1 MKHADGS
8 LTDAQFRAELE
19 RCIYCEEKPCQEAC
33 PADCSPADF
42 IMAAR
47 VGEKSDLRRSAAMI
61 MSANPL
67 GWVCG
72 VVCPDYFCMKACSRR
87 TFDRAIEIPAVQA
100 TVVQKANEVGMA
112 KFKCAK
118 PNGKIVGIIGAG
130 PAGFGAASVLAQ
142 RGYQVTV
149 YEQQR
154 RLGGAMNLIPDFRL
168 NKRVVRADIEFL
180 KSLGDVEFKTGVS
193 ATVAAGIL
201 PAVEPGFQPGGKSV
215 ARSPRVKLL
224 CVRPRSKTPAATTF
238 DAVIVCAGLSE
249 PIKLNIPGEE
259 LALSWEAFLENQ
271 KKLKLKGRI
280 VAVLGGGAVAADCAT
295 TARRLGAA
303 SVELVYR
310 RRQQDMP
317 LTQYER
323 DLLLEH
329 GVEITSCSKPLA
341 IVHEGKRVTGLR
353 IARMTLP
360 AGKESRPE
368 NFVVS
373 KKESPIFREFDLVIS
388 AIGSKPKLPVTTTK
402 GVFYAG
408 DMVLGAGTVV
418 ESVASGKNAALEADA
433 FIHGEARPKFK
444 NRAKSYAVLAGTPFC
459 PVPLDADFFGRRI
472 LSPFLISAAPH
483 TDGYAQMRKAY
494 ERGWSGGVMKTAF
507 DNVPI
512 HIPAGYMFALTRST
526 YGNCDNVSGHPLGR
540 VCREVGQLVKEF
552 PDRLTLASTGGPV
565 SGRDAEDKAVWQSNT
580 RKLQNAG
587 AMGVEYSLS
596 CPQGG
601 DGTHGDVVSQ
611 NAELTAKIIDW
622 VMEASTDDNPKLFK
636 LTAAVTAIQPIIKA
650 IQEVF
655 ARHPNKKA
663 GVTLA
668 NSFPSLAFRASAKPL
683 ISTGLQPGE
692 SERDDLR
699 AAVAASA
706 QREKPLKRLASSAP
720 HSTGLKPGANE
731 SLELQRRWEEGVVIG
746 MSGEGVL
753 PISNLTLAKVAST
766 GITVSGNGGAMTYKD
781 AANFLALGAH
791 TVQFCTAVMKYGL
804 GYVDELHSGL
814 SYLMEERGF
823 RSVKELIGSALPN
836 PITDFG
842 SLSPTKKLPQVVA
855 ALCEHCGNCERCPY
869 QAIVLNGRGVP
880 VFDPSHCV
888 GCSLCAQKC
897 FAGAI
902 SMRERTKAELVALNE
917 T

>member
-1 MKHADGS
+1 MIKKNDGS
-8 LTDAQFRAELE
+8 LTDAQFQAELD

-33 PADCSPADF
+33 PAHCSPADF

-47 VGEKSDLRRSAAMI
+47 VGEKPDYRRAAALI
-61 MSANPL
+61 MGSNPL

-87 TFDRAIEIPAVQA
+87 TFDRPIEIPAVQA
-100 TVVQKANEVGMA
+100 TVIKKANQAGTA
-112 KFKCAK
+112 KFQRTES
-118 PNGKIVGIIGAG
+118 NGKTVAIIGAG
-130 PAGFGAASVLAQ
+130 PAGLGAASVLVQ
-142 RGYQVTV
+142 NGYQVAI
-149 YEQQR
+149 YEQQKR
-154 RLGGAMNLIPDFRL
+154 PGGAMNLIPDFRL
-168 NKRVVRADIEFL
+168 DQQVVRADIEFL
-180 KSLGDVEFKTGVS
+180 KSLGDIDFKHGK
-193 ATVAAGIL
+193 AVA
-201 PAVEPGFQPGGKSV
+201 
-215 ARSPRVKLL
+215 SPEKLL
-224 CVRPRSKTPAATTF
+224 AKH
-238 DAVIVCAGLSE
+238 DAVIVCAGLAE
-249 PIKLNIPGEE
+249 PIRLNIPSEE
-259 LALSWEAFLENQ
+259 LVVSWQAFLENR
-271 KKLKLKGRI
+271 KHFKLKGKK

-295 TARRLGAA
+295 TAKRLGAV
-303 SVELVYR
+303 SVELIYR
-310 RRQQDMP
+310 RRTQDMP

-329 GVEITSCSKPLA
+329 GVEISSCSRPLA
-341 IVHEGKRVTGLR
+341 VMHQGKRVTGLSL
-353 IARMTLP
+353 ARLTLP
-360 AGKESRPE
+360 TGKPSRPE

-373 KKESPIFREFDLVIS
+373 KTESPVFREFDLVIS
-388 AIGSKPKLPVTTTK
+388 AIGSRPKLPVTKAK
-402 GVFYAG
+402 GIFYAG

-433 FIHGEARPKFK
+433 FIYGKARPKFK
-444 NRAKSYAVLAGTPFC
+444 NRAKSRVILAGVPLR

-472 LSPFLISAAPH
+472 LSPFLLSAAPH
-483 TDGYAQMRKAY
+483 SDGYDQMRKAY

-507 DNVPI
+507 DAVPI
-512 HIPAGYMFALTRST
+512 HIPAGYMFALTRSS
-526 YGNCDNVSGHPLGR
+526 YGNCDNVSGHPLNR
-540 VCREVGQLVKEF
+540 VCREVEKLVKKF

-565 SGRDAEDKAVWQSNT
+565 TGNDEADKAVWQSNT

-601 DGTHGDVVSQ
+601 DGSHGDVVSQ

-622 VMEASTDDNPKLFK
+622 VMEASDDDNPKLFK

-655 ARHPNKKA
+655 ARYPGKKA

-668 NSFPSLAFRASAKPL
+668 NSFPSLAFRK
-683 ISTGLQPGE
+683 
-692 SERDDLR
+692 
-699 AAVAASA
+699 V
-706 QREKPLKRLASSAP
+706 K
-720 HSTGLKPGANE
+720 N
-731 SLELQRRWEEGVVIG
+731 RRWEEGVVIG

-753 PISNLTLAKVAST
+753 PISNLTLAKVSGS
-766 GITVSGNGGAMTYKD
+766 GITVSGNGGAMTYRD
-781 AANFLALGAH
+781 AANFLALGAQ
-791 TVQFCTAVMKYGL
+791 TVQFCTAVMKHGL

-842 SLSPTKKLPQVVA
+842 ALSPTKQLPQVVD
-855 ALCEHCGNCERCPY
+855 ALCQHCGNCTRCPY
-869 QAIVLNGRGVP
+869 QAIVLDGRGVP
-880 VFDPSHCV
+880 TFDPGHCV

-902 SMRERTKAELVALNE
+902 SMRDRTPQELAALKE
-917 T
+917 D

>member
-1 MKHADGS
+1 MKKVDGS

-33 PADCSPADF
+33 PAHCSPADF

-61 MSANPL
+61 MGANPL

-87 TFDRAIEIPAVQA
+87 TFDRPIEIPAVQA
-100 TVVQKANEVGMA
+100 TVIKKANAVGMA
-112 KFKCAK
+112 KFQRA
-118 PNGKIVGIIGAG
+118 PSNGKTVGIIGAG
-130 PAGFGAASVLAQ
+130 PAGLGAESVLAQ
-142 RGYQVTV
+142 RGYKITV
-149 YEQQR
+149 CEQQKR
-154 RLGGAMNLIPDFRL
+154 IGGAMNLIPDFRL
-168 NKRVVRADIEFL
+168 NKQVVQSDIAFL
-180 KSLGDVEFKTGVS
+180 KNLGEVAFKHGKAVANPEELL
-193 ATVAAGIL
+193 ATH
-201 PAVEPGFQPGGKSV
+201 
-215 ARSPRVKLL
+215 
-224 CVRPRSKTPAATTF
+224 
-238 DAVIVCAGLSE
+238 DAVVVCAGVSE

-259 LALSWEAFLENQ
+259 HALPWQAFLENQ
-271 KKLKLKGRI
+271 KKLKLKGKK

-295 TARRLGAA
+295 TAMRLGAA

-323 DLLLEH
+323 DMLLEC
-329 GVEITSCSKPLA
+329 GVEIATCSKPLA
-341 IVHEGKRVTGLR
+341 IVHQWKRVTGLR
-353 IARMTLP
+353 IARMMLP
-360 AGKESRPE
+360 VGKESRPE
-368 NFVVS
+368 NFIVS
-373 KKESPIFREFDLVIS
+373 KTESPVFREFDLVIS
-388 AIGSKPKLPVTTTK
+388 AIGSNPKLPVTKAK
-402 GVFYAG
+402 GIFYAG

-418 ESVASGKNAALEADA
+418 ESVASGKNAALEADT
-433 FIHGEARPKFK
+433 FIRGEARPKFK
-444 NRAKSYAVLAGTPFC
+444 NRAKSRVILVGVPLR

-472 LSPFLISAAPH
+472 LSPFLLSAAPH
-483 TDGYAQMRKAY
+483 SDGYDQMRKAY

-526 YGNCDNVSGHPLGR
+526 YGNCDNVSGHPLDR
-540 VCREVGQLVKEF
+540 VCREVAKLVKEF

-565 SGRDAEDKAVWQSNT
+565 TGRDAEDKAVWQSNT

-601 DGTHGDVVSQ
+601 DGTAGDVVSQ
-611 NAELTAKIIDW
+611 NAGLTAKIIDW
-622 VMEASTDDNPKLFK
+622 VMEASDDDNPKLFK

-655 ARHPNKKA
+655 ARYPNKKA

-668 NSFPSLAFRASAKPL
+668 NSFPSLAFRK
-683 ISTGLQPGE
+683 
-692 SERDDLR
+692 
-699 AAVAASA
+699 AAD
-706 QREKPLKRLASSAP
+706 
-720 HSTGLKPGANE
+720 
-731 SLELQRRWEEGVVIG
+731 RRWEEGVVIG

-753 PISNLTLAKVAST
+753 PISNLTLAKVSSM

-781 AANFLALGAH
+781 AANFLALGAQ
-791 TVQFCTAVMKYGL
+791 TVQFCTAAMKYGL

-842 SLSPTKKLPQVVA
+842 ALSPTKKLPQVVA
-855 ALCEHCGNCERCPY
+855 ALCQHCGNCARCPY
-869 QAIVLNGRGVP
+869 QAIELNSRGVP
-880 VFDPSHCV
+880 EFDASHCV

-902 SMRERTKAELVALNE
+902 SMRDRTPQELAALKE
-917 T
+917 G

>member
-1 MKHADGS
+1 MKKADGS

-33 PADCSPADF
+33 PAHCSPADF

-61 MSANPL
+61 MGANPL

-87 TFDRAIEIPAVQA
+87 TFDRPIEIPAVQA
-100 TVVQKANEVGMA
+100 TVIKKANEVGMA
-112 KFKCAK
+112 KFQHASS
-118 PNGKIVGIIGAG
+118 NGKTVGIIGAG
-130 PAGFGAASVLAQ
+130 PAGLGAASVLTQ
-142 RGYQVTV
+142 RGYKVTI
-149 YEQQR
+149 YEQQKR
-154 RLGGAMNLIPDFRL
+154 AGGAMNLIPDFRL
-168 NKRVVRADIEFL
+168 NKQVVRADIAFL
-180 KSLGDVEFKTGVS
+180 KSLGDVEIKHGK
-193 ATVAAGIL
+193 AAANPEEIL
-201 PAVEPGFQPGGKSV
+201 AKH
-215 ARSPRVKLL
+215 
-224 CVRPRSKTPAATTF
+224 
-238 DAVIVCAGLSE
+238 DAVVVCAGLTE
-249 PIKLNIPGEE
+249 PLKLNIPGEE
-259 LALSWEAFLENQ
+259 LVLSWQAFLENQ
-271 KKLKLKGRI
+271 KKLKLKGKK

-295 TARRLGAA
+295 TAKRLGAA
-303 SVELVYR
+303 AIELIYR

-323 DLLLEH
+323 DMLLEH
-329 GVEITSCSKPLA
+329 GVEIATCSKPLA
-341 IVHEGKRVTGLR
+341 VVHQGKRVTGLR
-353 IARMTLP
+353 IARMVLP
-360 AGKESRPE
+360 PGKESRPE
-368 NFVVS
+368 NFVVN
-373 KKESPIFREFDLVIS
+373 KKESPVFREFDLVIS
-388 AIGSKPKLPVTTTK
+388 AIGSKPKLPVTKAK
-402 GVFYAG
+402 GIFYAG

-418 ESVASGKNAALEADA
+418 ESVASGKNAALETDA
-433 FIHGEARPKFK
+433 FIQGSKRPRFK
-444 NRAKSYAVLAGTPFC
+444 NRAKSRVILSGVPLR
-459 PVPLDADFFGRRI
+459 PVPLDADFFGRKI
-472 LSPFLISAAPH
+472 LSPFLLSAAPH
-483 TDGYAQMRKAY
+483 SDGYEQMRKAY
-494 ERGWSGGVMKTAF
+494 ERGWSGGVMKTSF

-526 YGNCDNVSGHPLGR
+526 YGNCDNVSGHPLDR
-540 VCREVGQLVKEF
+540 VCREVAKLVKEF

-565 SGRDAEDKAVWQSNT
+565 AGCDERDKAVWQSNT
-580 RKLQNAG
+580 HKLQNAG

-622 VMEASTDDNPKLFK
+622 VMEASDDDNPKLFK

-655 ARHPNKKA
+655 ARYPNKRA

-668 NSFPSLAFRASAKPL
+668 NSFPSLAFRK
-683 ISTGLQPGE
+683 
-692 SERDDLR
+692 
-699 AAVAASA
+699 AAD
-706 QREKPLKRLASSAP
+706 
-720 HSTGLKPGANE
+720 
-731 SLELQRRWEEGVVIG
+731 RRWEEGVVIG

-753 PISNLTLAKVAST
+753 PISNLTLAKVSST
-766 GITVSGNGGAMTYKD
+766 GITVSGNGGAMTYKE
-781 AANFLALGAH
+781 AANFLALGAQ

-836 PITDFG
+836 PITDFIA
-842 SLSPTKKLPQVVA
+842 LSPTKKLPQVVA
-855 ALCEHCGNCERCPY
+855 ALCQHCGNCARCPY
-869 QAIVLNGRGVP
+869 QAIVLSSRGVP
-880 VFDPSHCV
+880 TFDASHCV

-902 SMRERTKAELVALNE
+902 SMRDRTPQELAALKE
-917 T
+917 G

>member
-1 MKHADGS
+1 MKTNDGS

-33 PADCSPADF
+33 PAHCSPADF

-61 MSANPL
+61 MGSNPL

-87 TFDRAIEIPAVQA
+87 TFDRPIEIPAVQA
-100 TVVQKANEVGMA
+100 TVIKKANEAGMA
-112 KFKCAK
+112 RFQRAE
-118 PNGKIVGIIGAG
+118 PNGKTVAIIGAG
-130 PAGFGAASVLAQ
+130 PAGLGAASVLLQ
-142 RGYQVTV
+142 DGYKVAI
-149 YEQQR
+149 YEQQKR
-154 RLGGAMNLIPDFRL
+154 AGGAMNLIPDFRL
-168 NKRVVRADIEFL
+168 NKRVVRADIAFL
-180 KSLGDVEFKTGVS
+180 KSLGDVEFKYGVV

-201 PAVEPGFQPGGKSV
+201 PAVEPGFRPGGNGV
-215 ARSPRVKLL
+215 ANSKRVKLL
-224 CVRPRSKTPAATTF
+224 CVRPGGKMPPSTAGGTPAATSY
-238 DAVIVCAGLSE
+238 DAVIVCAGLAE

-259 LALSWEAFLENQ
+259 LMLSWQTFLENQ
-271 KKLKLKGRI
+271 KQLKLKGKK

-295 TARRLGAA
+295 TAKRLGAA

-310 RRQQDMP
+310 RREQDMP

-323 DLLLEH
+323 NLLLEH
-329 GVEITSCSKPLA
+329 GVEITCCSRPLA
-341 IVHEGKRVTGLR
+341 VVHQGKRVTGLR
-353 IARMTLP
+353 LARLMLP
-360 AGKESRPE
+360 SGKKSRPE

-373 KKESPIFREFDLVIS
+373 QKESPVFREFDLVVS
-388 AIGSKPKLPVTTTK
+388 AIGSRPKLPVTK
-402 GVFYAG
+402 ARGIFHAG

-433 FIHGEARPKFK
+433 FIRGEARPKFK
-444 NRAKSYAVLAGTPFC
+444 NRAKSRVILAGVPLF
-459 PVPLDADFFGRRI
+459 PVPLDADFFGRKI
-472 LSPFLISAAPH
+472 LSPFLLSAAPH
-483 TDGYAQMRKAY
+483 SDGYDQMRKAY

-512 HIPAGYMFALTRST
+512 HIPAGYMFELTRST
-526 YGNCDNVSGHPLGR
+526 YGNCDNISGHPLDR
-540 VCREVGQLVKEF
+540 VCREVKKLVKEF

-565 SGRDAEDKAVWQSNT
+565 TGRDEADKAVWQSNT

-611 NAELTAKIIDW
+611 NAALTAKIIDW
-622 VMEASTDDNPKLFK
+622 VMEASDDDNPKLFK

-655 ARHPNKKA
+655 ARYPGKKA

-668 NSFPSLAFRASAKPL
+668 NSFPSLAFRKV
-683 ISTGLQPGE
+683 E
-692 SERDDLR
+692 
-699 AAVAASA
+699 
-706 QREKPLKRLASSAP
+706 
-720 HSTGLKPGANE
+720 N
-731 SLELQRRWEEGVVIG
+731 RRWEEGVVIG

-753 PISNLTLAKVAST
+753 PISNLTLAKVSGT
-766 GITVSGNGGAMTYKD
+766 GITVSGNGGAMTYRD
-781 AANFLALGAH
+781 AANFLALGAQ

-823 RSVKELIGSALPN
+823 RSVKKLIGSALPN

-842 SLSPTKKLPQVVA
+842 ALSPTKKLPQVVA
-855 ALCEHCGNCERCPY
+855 ALCQHCGNCTRCPY
-869 QAIVLNGRGVP
+869 QAIVLNSRGVP
-880 VFDPSHCV
+880 TFDPGHCV

-902 SMRERTKAELVALNE
+902 SMRDRTPQERAALNE
-917 T
+917 G